1 MNKYDFIKHKKEKS
15 NNNIKNINDNKR
27 YSKINIMSKQSKNQE
42 GPTFILLRNK
52 TNKNINKI
60 KLKYGLFGNS
70 SNPQIIYNKIQV
82 LKNKYLFNNR
92 INNLKLNQYKTDNT
106 NKLILNKKSLINSK
120 STFYNNNNKHNLDNQ
135 NIQKRNL
142 FRNSSLRFS
151 KENNIM
157 LNNFTFTNKIQKKID
172 YNKITNNENKQK
184 IGKTFKYLKNTRDDY
199 IVLDKKLNEVL
210 KNDIFNKNINKKVN
224 LNAIYPISK
233 KINMLSEIKKD
244 IKNLEEKSFN
254 DKLLTPKKDNL
265 SFSNKYSDFYQ
276 NNSEKKT
283 HLFDELFSDD
293 NNLTSIRDN
302 NKNEIIKPILIKS
315 ISKPKFNF
323 IKYSN
328 FFK

>member
-15 NNNIKNINDNKR
+15 NFKANIDNNR
-27 YSKINIMSKQSKNQE
+27 YSKINIMSKESKNNE
-42 GPTFILLRNK
+42 GPTFILSRNK

-82 LKNKYLFNNR
+82 LKNKYLTNNK
-92 INNLKLNQYKTDNT
+92 INNLKLHQ
-106 NKLILNKKSLINSK
+106 NKADYYNKILSNKKSLINSK
-120 STFYNNNNKHNLDNQ
+120 STFYNDINNKYNLSNQ
-135 NIQKRNL
+135 NIKKRNL
-142 FRNSSLRFS
+142 FRNSSLHFS

-157 LNNFTFTNKIQKKID
+157 LNNFTFTNKIQKNID

-184 IGKTFKYLKNTRDDY
+184 LGKNFKYLKNTRDDY
-199 IVLDKKLNEVL
+199 LVLDKKLNEIL
-210 KNDIFNKNINKKVN
+210 KNEIFKKNIDKKIN

-254 DKLLTPKKDNL
+254 DKLLTPKKENL
-265 SFSNKYSDFYQ
+265 SFSNKYSDIYQ
-276 NNSEKKT
+276 NNSEKKI

-293 NNLTSIRDN
+293 INLTSNRD
-302 NKNEIIKPILIKS
+302 KENEIIKPILIKS

-323 IKYSN
+323 IKYTN